1 MANAREDAY
10 IKALHDVATHLLG
23 EDWYIVDPVSG
34 AQAAERIATE
44 IKNEYPK
51 RDMSRVERWRC
62 KHRKCIFCKH
72 SEPLAPMDIYHGND
86 IWCAAKKCAKN
97 RDAVRPFCT
106 LFSLE
111 KEWYGDVEK

>member
-51 RDMSRVERWRC
+51 RDMSRLVCSKKVRQEPRRSAAILYAVRTRKRMVWRC
-62 KHRKCIFCKH
+62 
-72 SEPLAPMDIYHGND
+72 
-86 IWCAAKKCAKN
+86 
-97 RDAVRPFCT
+97 
-106 LFSLE
+106 
-111 KEWYGDVEK
+111 